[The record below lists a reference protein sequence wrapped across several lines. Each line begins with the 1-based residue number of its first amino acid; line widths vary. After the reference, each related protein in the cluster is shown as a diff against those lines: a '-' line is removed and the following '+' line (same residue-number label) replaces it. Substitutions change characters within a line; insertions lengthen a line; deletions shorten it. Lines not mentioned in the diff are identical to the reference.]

1 MHLLIAPD
9 SYKGSLTAL
18 EVAEA
23 MGNGALRVFPDATL
37 DLVPIADGGEGT
49 VDALVAATN
58 GRFMETT
65 VKGPK
70 GDDVAAK
77 WGMFG
82 DGKTAVIEMASA
94 SGLPLLAPDRRD
106 ALNACTYGTGE
117 LVRAALD
124 AGASTIIL
132 GIGGSATNDGG
143 TGFARALGVKF
154 RDNSGKEL
162 PPGGAALANLASVD
176 LSGLDPRLEK
186 TVIRVACD
194 VDNPLCG
201 PRGASAVFGPQ
212 KGATP
217 AQVKELDAALAV
229 FAAVAAKATD
239 KPHVAEVAGAG
250 AAGGLGAGLLYFTG
264 ATLMPGVTL
273 VLEAVGFDERVKKAD
288 LVFTGEGRTD
298 FQTAYGKAPA
308 GVAHAAKKYSI
319 PVVCLSG
326 GIGNGAGD
334 VLAQGIDAV
343 FSIAPGPISLQ
354 ECLANGKPLIEDA
367 AERICRILKAVGFPG
382 AGTTTV

>member
-1 MHLLIAPD
+1 MHILIAPD
-9 SYKGSLTAL
+9 SYKGSLSAL
-18 EVAEA
+18 DVAEA
-23 MGNGALRVFPDATL
+23 METGAKRVFPGAAF

-58 GRFMETT
+58 GTFRETR

-70 GDDVAAK
+70 GDPVNAK
-77 WGMFG
+77 WGLFG

-94 SGLPLLAPDRRD
+94 SGLPLLAPDDRD

-124 AGASTIIL
+124 EGVTAIIL

-143 TGFARALGVKF
+143 TGFARALGAKF
-154 RDNSGKEL
+154 LDGSGNAL
-162 PPGGAALANLASVD
+162 PPGGAALANLASID
-176 LSGLDPRLEK
+176 LSGLDPRLAK
-186 TVIRVACD
+186 TDIRVACD

-217 AQVKELDAALAV
+217 AQVKQLDAALGV
-229 FAAVAAKATD
+229 FAAVAAKTTG
-239 KPHVAEVAGAG
+239 KTQVAETAGAG
-250 AAGGLGAGLLYFTG
+250 AAGGLGAALLYFTG
-264 ATLMPGVTL
+264 AALMPGVTL
-273 VLEAVGFDERVKKAD
+273 VLDAVNFDARVKKAD

-308 GVAHAAKKYSI
+308 GVAQAAKKYGI

-326 GIGNGAGD
+326 GMGKGADD
-334 VLAQGIDAV
+334 VLAQGIDAI

-354 ECLANGKPLIEDA
+354 ECLENGKELLQNA
-367 AERICRILKAVGFPG
+367 AERICRLLKAG
-382 AGTTTV
+382 AGLKI

>member
-1 MHLLIAPD
+1 MHILIAPD

-23 MGNGALRVFPDATL
+23 MEEGAKRVFPAATF

-58 GRFMETT
+58 GQCRETR

-70 GDDVAAK
+70 GDPVNAK

-82 DGKTAVIEMASA
+82 DGKTAVIEMATA
-94 SGLPLLAPDRRD
+94 SGLPLLMPDKRD

-117 LVRAALD
+117 LVKAALD
-124 AGASTIIL
+124 EGATTIIL

-143 TGFARALGVKF
+143 MGFARALGAEF
-154 RDNSGKEL
+154 FDASGKTL
-162 PPGGAALANLASVD
+162 PPGGAALANLASID
-176 LSGLDPRLEK
+176 LSGLDPRLAK
-186 TVIRVACD
+186 TTIRVACD

-217 AQVKELDAALAV
+217 DLVKQLDAALAV
-229 FAAVAAKATD
+229 FAGVAAKTTG
-239 KPHVAEVAGAG
+239 KTEVAEIPGAG
-250 AAGGLGAGLLYFTG
+250 AAGGLGAGLLYFTN
-264 ATLMPGVTL
+264 AKLEPGVSL
-273 VLEAVGFDERVKKAD
+273 VLEAVKFDGRVQKAD

-308 GVAHAAKKYSI
+308 GVAQAAKKYSL

-326 GIGNGAGD
+326 GIGDGAGD
-334 VLAQGIDAV
+334 VLSQGIDAV
-343 FSIAPGPISLQ
+343 FSIAPGPISLHD
-354 ECLANGKPLIEDA
+354 CLDRGKTLLPDA
-367 AERICRILKAVGFPG
+367 AERICRLLKAG
-382 AGTTTV
+382 AGLKV

>member
-1 MHLLIAPD
+1 MHILIAPD

-18 EVAEA
+18 EVAQA
-23 MGNGALRVFPDATL
+23 MEEGAKRIFPDATF

-58 GRFMETT
+58 GQFRETT
-65 VKGPK
+65 VTGPMRK
-70 GDDVAAK
+70 PVKAK
-77 WGMFG
+77 WGVFG
-82 DGKTAVIEMASA
+82 DGKTAVIEMATA
-94 SGLPLLAPDRRD
+94 SGLPLLAPDERD
-106 ALNACTYGTGE
+106 PLNACTCGTGE

-124 AGASTIIL
+124 EGVSTIIL

-143 TGFARALGVKF
+143 MGFARVLGAKF
-154 RDNSGKEL
+154 YDKAGKEL
-162 PPGGAALANLASVD
+162 PPGGAALANLASID
-176 LSGLDPRLEK
+176 ISGLDPRLKNVE
-186 TVIRVACD
+186 IRVACD

-217 AQVKELDAALAV
+217 ALVQQLDAALGVYAK
-229 FAAVAAKATD
+229 VAAEATG
-239 KPHVAEVAGAG
+239 KTAVPELAGAG
-250 AAGGLGAGLLYFTG
+250 AAGGLGAALLFFTD

-273 VLEAVGFDERVKKAD
+273 VLEAVGFDARVKKAD

-308 GVAHAAKKYSI
+308 GVAQAAKKYSL

-326 GIGNGAGD
+326 GIGDGADD
-334 VLAQGIDAV
+334 VLVQGIDVV

-354 ECLANGKPLIEDA
+354 DCLANGESLLRNA
-367 AERICRILKAVGFPG
+367 AERICRLLKAS
-382 AGTTTV
+382 ATLQR

>member
-1 MHLLIAPD
+1 MHILIAPD

-18 EVAEA
+18 DVAEA
-23 MGNGALRVFPDATL
+23 MQTGARRAFPAATF

-58 GRFMETT
+58 GRFRETT
-65 VKGPK
+65 VRGPK
-70 GDDVAAK
+70 GDPVKAR
-77 WGMFG
+77 WGIFG
-82 DGKTAVIEMASA
+82 DGKTAVIEMAAA
-94 SGLPLLAPDRRD
+94 SGLPLLIPDKRD

-124 AGASTIIL
+124 EGVETIIL

-143 TGFARALGVKF
+143 AGFARALGVKF
-154 RDNSGKEL
+154 FDAAGRDL
-162 PPGGAALANLASVD
+162 PPGGAALARLASVD
-176 LSGLDPRLEK
+176 ISGLDPRLQK
-186 TVIRVACD
+186 TVIQVACD

-212 KGATP
+212 KGANP
-217 AQVKELDAALAV
+217 VQVKQLDEALGVYAGV
-229 FAAVAAKATD
+229 VAKATG
-239 KPHVAEVAGAG
+239 KPEVAETPGAG
-250 AAGGLGAGLLYFTG
+250 AAGGLGAALLYFTG
-264 ATLMPGVTL
+264 ATLMPGVSL
-273 VLEAVGFDERVKKAD
+273 VLEALKFDSRVRKAD

-308 GVAHAAKKYSI
+308 GVAQAAKKYRI

-326 GIGNGAGD
+326 GMGKGAND
-334 VLAQGIDAV
+334 VLEQGIDAV

-354 ECLANGKPLIEDA
+354 ECLANGKPLLEDA
-367 AERICRILKAVGFPG
+367 AERICRLLKAC
-382 AGTTTV
+382 AGLKV

>member
-1 MHLLIAPD
+1 MHILIAPD

-18 EVAEA
+18 EVAKA
-23 MGNGALRVFPDATL
+23 MEDGAKRVFPDATF

-58 GRFMETT
+58 GQFRETT
-65 VKGPK
+65 VTGPMRK
-70 GDDVAAK
+70 PVKAK
-77 WGMFG
+77 WGVFG
-82 DGKTAVIEMASA
+82 DGKTAVIEMATA
-94 SGLPLLAPDRRD
+94 SGLPLLAPEERD
-106 ALNACTYGTGE
+106 PLNACTCGTGE

-124 AGASTIIL
+124 EGVSTIIL

-143 TGFARALGVKF
+143 MGFARVLGAKF
-154 RDNSGKEL
+154 YDKTGKEL
-162 PPGGAALANLASVD
+162 PPGGAALANLASID
-176 LSGLDPRLEK
+176 ISGLDPRLKNVE
-186 TVIRVACD
+186 IRVACD

-212 KGATP
+212 KGATL
-217 AQVKELDAALAV
+217 ALVQQLDAALGV
-229 FAAVAAKATD
+229 FAKVAADATG
-239 KPHVAEVAGAG
+239 KTTVAESAGAG
-250 AAGGLGAGLLYFTG
+250 AAGGLGAGLLFFTD

-273 VLEAVGFDERVKKAD
+273 VLGAVGFDARVKKAD
-288 LVFTGEGRTD
+288 IVFTGEGRTD

-308 GVAHAAKKYSI
+308 GVAQAAKKYSL

-326 GIGNGAGD
+326 GLGDGADD

-354 ECLANGKPLIEDA
+354 DCLTNGENLLRNA
-367 AERICRILKAVGFPG
+367 AERICRLLKAS
-382 AGTTTV
+382 ASLRQ

>member
-1 MHLLIAPD
+1 MHILIAPD

-23 MGNGALRVFPDATL
+23 MEAGAKRVFPEATF

-58 GRFMETT
+58 GELRETR
-65 VKGPK
+65 VKGPMRK
-70 GDDVAAK
+70 PVNAK
-77 WGMFG
+77 WGILG
-82 DGKTAVIEMASA
+82 DGKTAVIEMATA
-94 SGLPLLAPDRRD
+94 SGLPLLAPDERD
-106 ALNACTYGTGE
+106 ALNACTCGTGE

-124 AGASTIIL
+124 AGVATIIL

-143 TGFARALGVKF
+143 MGFARVLGAGF
-154 RDNSGKEL
+154 FDASGREL
-162 PPGGAALANLASVD
+162 PPGGAALADLASID
-176 LSGLDPRLEK
+176 LSGLDPRLADVE
-186 TVIRVACD
+186 IRVACD

-201 PRGASAVFGPQ
+201 PRGAAAVFGPQ
-212 KGATP
+212 KGASP
-217 AQVKELDAALAV
+217 AQVEQLDAALGV
-229 FAAVAAKATD
+229 FAKVAAQATGKTAVAET
-239 KPHVAEVAGAG
+239 PGAG

-264 ATLMPGVTL
+264 ATLMPGVSL
-273 VLEAVGFDERVKKAD
+273 VLEAVNFDERVRKAD

-308 GVAHAAKKYSI
+308 GVARAAKKYSL

-326 GIGNGAGD
+326 GIGKGADD

-354 ECLANGKPLIEDA
+354 ECLDNGEPLLRDA
-367 AERICRILKAVGFPG
+367 AERVCRLARASAGLKA
-382 AGTTTV
+382 